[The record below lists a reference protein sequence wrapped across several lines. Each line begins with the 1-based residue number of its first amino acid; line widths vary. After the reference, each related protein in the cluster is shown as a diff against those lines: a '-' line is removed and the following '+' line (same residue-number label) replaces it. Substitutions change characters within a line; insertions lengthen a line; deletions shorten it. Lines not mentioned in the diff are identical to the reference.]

1 VILSVTPQIN
11 EGGKVTMLISQE
23 VSQAS
28 QNTTSS
34 ISAPAI
40 GKSAVRSTIIVQDGE
55 TIPLTG
61 FIRETDNL
69 TRNRV
74 PLLGSLPVAGI
85 LFGNSSK
92 SNTRAELII
101 LITPHVLATTDE
113 SAAAAEELKNKL
125 KEVKKLLN

>member
-1 VILSVTPQIN
+1 V
-11 EGGKVTMLISQE
+11 G
-23 VSQAS
+23 
-28 QNTTSS
+28 
-34 ISAPAI
+34 
-40 GKSAVRSTIIVQDGE
+40 STIIVHYGE